1 MGSILSFPGH
11 VEAHVPAPTWS
22 SDPQEVVVKYLILI
36 YSNPLARE
44 TWAAFSREER
54 VAGLEYYAAL
64 TEELTESGE
73 LIATHALADPATAVR
88 VTASDGRTTTSD
100 GPFAEVKEHLA
111 GFFLVDCVGRE
122 RAIEIAARI
131 PEASLGLIEVRP
143 VMELS
148 AFEV

>member
-1 MGSILSFPGH
+1 
-11 VEAHVPAPTWS
+11 
-22 SDPQEVVVKYLILI
+22 VKYLILI

-54 VAGLEYYAAL
+54 VAGLEHYAAL
-64 TEELTESGE
+64 TDELTDSGE
-73 LIATHALADPATAVR
+73 LIASHALADPATAVR
-88 VTASDGRTTTSD
+88 VTVNDGLTTTSD

-111 GFFLVDCVGRE
+111 GFFLVDCASRE
-122 RAIEIAARI
+122 RAIDVAARI

-143 VMELS
+143 VMEPS